1 VRFPLLGGRG
11 PLPAATPEAPDEDG
25 RHNGTQWHPTRP
37 MDSVDL
43 ALRADASLP
52 TRWGDFRV
60 SVFRF
65 DGTEVVALAR
75 GELDGAAAV
84 LVRLHSECLTG
95 DVLGSLRCDCGDQ
108 LRAALAM
115 IGRAERGVLLYL
127 DHEGRGIGLFDK
139 VRAYGLQDGGLD
151 TVDANVELGLPVD
164 ARDYSAA
171 ASVLH
176 ELGIRAVRLITNNP
190 AKILGLEMQGVAVV
204 ERVPLETLPNDAN
217 VSYLRAKAS
226 RMGHLI
232 DGLPDP
238 RRLDANTIPS
248 GRPFVTVHYAQTIDG
263 RIASRTGDARWV
275 SGERSLRLAH
285 ELRAA
290 HDAVL
295 VGIGTV
301 LADDPKLTVRLVS
314 GDSPV
319 RVVVD
324 SRLRIPLDAN
334 VLAAGARTI
343 VATTPLASEEHA
355 AAVRARGAEVLRVK
369 ADADGRVDLRD
380 LLGRLRADGIRCVL
394 VEGGRGVITTAL
406 RERVVDRLT
415 VCIAPKVIGE
425 GIAAVG
431 DLHID
436 RLRDAMTFERAGFI
450 ACGDDVVFYGEPAV
464 RA

>member
-1 VRFPLLGGRG
+1 MDNVLLASST
-11 PLPAATPEAPDEDG
+11 PA
-25 RHNGTQWHPTRP
+25 
-37 MDSVDL
+37 S
-43 ALRADASLP
+43 RADASLP
-52 TRWGDFRV
+52 TRWGDFRM

-65 DGTEVVALAR
+65 DGTEVVALSR
-75 GELDGAAAV
+75 GDLEGPEPV

-95 DVLGSLRCDCGDQ
+95 DVLGSLRCDCGEQ
-108 LRAALAM
+108 LHSALAM
-115 IGRAERGVLLYL
+115 IGAAERGVLLYL
-127 DHEGRGIGLFDK
+127 DHEGRGIGLFNK

-171 ASVLH
+171 AAVLH
-176 ELGIRAVRLITNNP
+176 ELGIESVRLITNNP
-190 AKILGLEMQGVAVV
+190 AKIVGLEMHEVAVA
-204 ERVPLETLPNDAN
+204 ERVPLETIPNDINAP
-217 VSYLRAKAS
+217 YLRTKAS
-226 RMGHLI
+226 RMGHLLE
-232 DGLPDP
+232 DLPDP
-238 RRLDANTIPS
+238 RDPDAAPIPAA
-248 GRPFVTVHYAQTIDG
+248 RPLVTVHYAQTIDG
-263 RIASRTGDARWV
+263 RIASRTGDSRWV

-301 LADDPKLTVRLVS
+301 LADDPKLTVRLVP

-324 SRLRIPLDAN
+324 SHLRVPLDAN
-334 VLAAGARTI
+334 VLRTADARTI
-343 VATTPLASEEHA
+343 VATTALASEERA
-355 AAVRARGAEVLRVK
+355 AAIRMRGAEVLRVK
-369 ADADGRVDLRD
+369 DDDGQVDLRD
-380 LLGRLRADGIRCVL
+380 LLAHLRGAGIRSL
-394 VEGGRGVITTAL
+394 LIEGGRGIITTAL

-450 ACGDDVVFYGEPAV
+450 ACGDDVVFYGEPAGP
-464 RA
+464 AD

>member
-1 VRFPLLGGRG
+1 MDNTLI
-11 PLPAATPEAPDEDG
+11 AA
-25 RHNGTQWHPTRP
+25 
-37 MDSVDL
+37 
-43 ALRADASLP
+43 RADASLP

-75 GELDGAAAV
+75 GDVDGVAPV
-84 LVRLHSECLTG
+84 LVRLHSQCLTG
-95 DVLGSLRCDCGDQ
+95 DVLGSLRCDCGEQ
-108 LRAALAM
+108 LRSALA
-115 IGRAERGVLLYL
+115 ILGGAERGVLLYL

-171 ASVLH
+171 ASVLR
-176 ELGIRAVRLITNNP
+176 ELGVRSVRLITNNP
-190 AKILGLEMQGVAVV
+190 AKVLGLEMEGVAVT
-204 ERVPLETLPNDAN
+204 ERVPLQTLPSDVNAP
-217 VSYLRAKAS
+217 YLRAKAS
-226 RMGHLI
+226 RMGHLL

-238 RRLDANTIPS
+238 RDVDEATIPAD
-248 GRPFVTVHYAQTIDG
+248 RPLVTVHYAQTIDG

-301 LADDPKLTVRLVS
+301 LADDPKLTVRLVP
-314 GDSPV
+314 GRSPV

-324 SRLRIPLDAN
+324 GRLRTPPDAN
-334 VLAAGARTI
+334 VLASTEAPTI
-343 VATTPLASEEHA
+343 IATTPQASEERA
-355 AAVRARGAEVLRVK
+355 AAIRIRGARVLRVK
-369 ADADGRVDLRD
+369 ADSDGLVDLHD
-380 LLGRLRADGIRCVL
+380 LFARLRRDGIRSLL
-394 VEGGRGVITTAL
+394 VEGGRGIITATL
-406 RERVVDRLT
+406 REGLVDRLT

-450 ACGDDVVFYGEPAV
+450 ACGGDVVFYGEPARETALRV
-464 RA
+464 S